1 MRSGTHLSAKQGKEG
16 RNYKYGDGKWVRRQT
31 VKALD
36 AFEKQRGRY
45 WKSCIRGL
53 K

>member
-1 MRSGTHLSAKQGKEG
+1 MRRGTHLSTKKGKEG
-16 RNYKYGDGKWVRRQT
+16 RKYKQGNGKWVRRQA
-31 VKALD
+31 VEAGG

-45 WKSCIRGL
+45 WKGCIRGL